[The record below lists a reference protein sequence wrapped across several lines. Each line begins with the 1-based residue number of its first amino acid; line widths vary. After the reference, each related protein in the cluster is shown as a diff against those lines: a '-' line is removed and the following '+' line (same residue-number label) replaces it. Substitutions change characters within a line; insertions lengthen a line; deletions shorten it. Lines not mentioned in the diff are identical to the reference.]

1 MSVAPCIL
9 IVTTNKKEKLMSK
22 EIRSFLAIY
31 ILPIAILCLVFVF
44 FAPALF
50 AQVIL
55 GMVSGVALMVMG
67 MAFLI
72 DYLDKK

>member
-1 MSVAPCIL
+1 
-9 IVTTNKKEKLMSK
+9 MSK
-22 EIRSFLAIY
+22 EIRSFLLIY
-31 ILPIAILCLVFVF
+31 IAPMAILCLAFVF

-50 AQVIL
+50 SAVIL

-72 DYLDKK
+72 DYMDKRA

>member
-1 MSVAPCIL
+1 
-9 IVTTNKKEKLMSK
+9 MSK
-22 EIRSFLAIY
+22 EIRSFLVIY
-31 ILPIAILCLVFVF
+31 ILPICLISLFFVF

-55 GMVSGVALMVMG
+55 GMVASVALMVMG

-72 DYLDKK
+72 NHLDK

>member
-1 MSVAPCIL
+1 
-9 IVTTNKKEKLMSK
+9 MSK

-31 ILPIAILCLVFVF
+31 ILPICLISLFFVF

-55 GMVSGVALMVMG
+55 GMVSTVTLMVMG
-67 MAFLI
+67 MAFII
-72 DYLDKK
+72 DRLDK

>member
-1 MSVAPCIL
+1 
-9 IVTTNKKEKLMSK
+9 MSK
-22 EIRSFLAIY
+22 EIRNFLAIY
-31 ILPIAILCLVFVF
+31 ILPICLISLFFVF

-55 GMVSGVALMVMG
+55 AMVASVALLVMG

-72 DYLDKK
+72 DWLDK